1 MILDFGPTARRAG
14 VGVVCG
20 LAVTLLLT
28 GAVLAQD
35 RHAGYYYPEV
45 SSTEIYHSRA
55 ETLRDSDRTRRV
67 GFVTGVTAGQTERP
81 YYPITAMYA
90 KGTEADKLIMVALH
104 DGPMDT
110 LYRARA
116 LLAMLTATSRTT
128 SVFRE
133 LDPQGNYTFLDLL
146 KILGFTQITLSD
158 GKTWSHQ
165 IAIH

>member
-1 MILDFGPTARRAG
+1 MIGDCGEWGWRAARA
-14 VGVVCG
+14 
-20 LAVTLLLT
+20 LALSL
-28 GAVLAQD
+28 VLAAAVPVPVGAED

-45 SSTEIYHSRA
+45 TSTEIYHSRA
-55 ETLRDSDRTRRV
+55 ETLPDSDRSRRV

-90 KGTEADKLIMVALH
+90 KGTGADKLIMIGLH

-128 SVFRE
+128 AVFRE

-146 KILGFTQITLSD
+146 KILGFTRLTLSD
-158 GKTWSHQ
+158 GKTWAHQ
-165 IAIH
+165 IEIH

>member
-1 MILDFGPTARRAG
+1 MIWEFGPTARRVG
-14 VGVVCG
+14 VGVVCA
-20 LAVTLLLT
+20 LAVTLSLT
-28 GAVLAQD
+28 GAASAQD

-55 ETLRDSDRTRRV
+55 ETLPDSDRTRRV

-90 KGTEADKLIMVALH
+90 KGAEAEKLIMVGLH

-165 IAIH
+165 IEIH

>member
-1 MILDFGPTARRAG
+1 MIRDFGRTARRAG
-14 VGVVCG
+14 LGAACGVGMA
-20 LAVTLLLT
+20 LALT
-28 GAVLAQD
+28 GAVLADD

-55 ETLRDSDRTRRV
+55 ATLPDSDRSRRV

-90 KGTEADKLIMVALH
+90 KGTEADKLIMVGLQ

-110 LYRARA
+110 LFRARA

-158 GKTWSHQ
+158 GKTWAHQ